1 MIICFLKKLVDSYV
15 IKRAGHCCQCHGP
28 VRQEGLAAAII
39 VSAEAENQ
47 NDPDNP
53 FAAIVVAAK
62 DTVASMV
69 AATVTI
75 TVIMVV
81 TTE

>member
-1 MIICFLKKLVDSYV
+1 MTKKFKYAWFHPKRSVLLHRKLVNN
-15 IKRAGHCCQCHGP
+15 
-28 VRQEGLAAAII
+28 
-39 VSAEAENQ
+39 NQ